1 MRRALLILCVVL
13 LVPALAA
20 VASGKQE
27 PAQQTGGA
35 APAGQPKSGGTL
47 TVAIEAEPPLMDP
60 ALQQSNLVAS
70 LVDLSFDFL
79 WRWDKNFGA
88 FVPHVAESWQW
99 VDGTHFKVNVR
110 KGVKFHNGREV
121 KAQDVKYSIDRVMDP
136 KTGSPNAVY
145 LEPIQSV
152 VVDNDYSL
160 TIVTKVPWFGLQ
172 DKLSRQVAIVPKE
185 VVQQYGDLKT
195 HPVGCGPFVFESW
208 EPGLKMTFRKFADYW
223 DKGKPY
229 LDKVVLR
236 FMPEYNTAKNALL
249 SGEVDLINWP
259 DSADIESLKANK
271 NLELHYYNVNAIM
284 YAAMNTKHPPLDNP
298 KVRQAVALAT
308 NRDAYNTALYKGMG
322 TPSFTPIPTT
332 QPYYKKAWEYKRDIA
347 KAKQL
352 LAEAG
357 YPNGFT
363 IKILALKGAEEI
375 MGEVLQADLATIGI
389 KGVVEINEIPVA
401 LEAIFNKQ
409 TFDFAVLGD
418 VISPD
423 PDQFLS
429 SYMVPEGS
437 GAGGTGRWDNA
448 TVRALVEKGR
458 GTVDMAERVKVY
470 QQIYD
475 VIMDQVPMVF
485 LVFPVRHPVSRT
497 YVKGWF
503 SWGDIRYDWPNVWL
517 DK

>member
-1 MRRALLILCVVL
+1 
-13 LVPALAA
+13 
-20 VASGKQE
+20 
-27 PAQQTGGA
+27 
-35 APAGQPKSGGTL
+35 
-47 TVAIEAEPPLMDP
+47 
-60 ALQQSNLVAS
+60 
-70 LVDLSFDFL
+70 
-79 WRWDKNFGA
+79 
-88 FVPHVAESWQW
+88 
-99 VDGTHFKVNVR
+99 
-110 KGVKFHNGREV
+110 
-121 KAQDVKYSIDRVMDP
+121 
-136 KTGSPNAVY
+136 
-145 LEPIQSV
+145 
-152 VVDNDYSL
+152 
-160 TIVTKVPWFGLQ
+160 
-172 DKLSRQVAIVPKE
+172 
-185 VVQQYGDLKT
+185 
-195 HPVGCGPFVFESW
+195 
-208 EPGLKMTFRKFADYW
+208 
-223 DKGKPY
+223 
-229 LDKVVLR
+229 
-236 FMPEYNTAKNALL
+236 
-249 SGEVDLINWP
+249 
-259 DSADIESLKANK
+259 
-271 NLELHYYNVNAIM
+271 M